1 MDAKVAVLHE
11 ALRTLGGVVVAFS
24 GGVDSAYLLAVAHD
38 TLGPRCVGATA
49 VSPSLARDELDAARR
64 TAAFIGARHVVVDT
78 DEYDDPRYRRNDLSR
93 CYFCKHALFARL
105 EALAAHLRLPAVAY
119 GANADDLGDFRP
131 GMRAAGE
138 FAVRA
143 PLLDAGLTKEDIRA
157 LARARGLEV
166 WAKPASPCLAS
177 RIPHGTPV
185 TVTALRQ
192 IEDSERLLHNLGFHE
207 VRVRHY
213 GETARIEVPAADIA
227 RLRDAAPAVAAALR
241 RLGFRDLVVDPR
253 GLRSGSLTAAALS
266 RRSDAPG
273 VIASAEPA
281 PEPGR
286 DSASGPAPAPP
297 AAPRP

>member
-1 MDAKVAVLHE
+1 METKVACLHE
-11 ALRTLGGVVVAFS
+11 TLRALGGVVVAFS

-38 TLGPRCVGATA
+38 LLGRRCVGATA
-49 VSPSLARDELDAARR
+49 VSPSLAQDELDAARR

-78 DEYDDPRYRRNDLSR
+78 NEYDDPRYRRNDLQR

-105 EALAAHLRLPAVAY
+105 GALAAQLRLPAVAY

-143 PLLDAGLTKEDIRA
+143 PLLDAGLTKVEIRM
-157 LARARGLEV
+157 LARARGLDV
-166 WAKPASPCLAS
+166 WDKPASPCLAS

-192 IEDSERLLHNLGFHE
+192 IEDGERVLHGLGFHE

-213 GETARIEVPAADIA
+213 GETARIEVPAADID
-227 RLRDAAPAVAAALR
+227 RLREAAPAIAVALR
-241 RLGFRDLVVDPR
+241 RFGFRDVVVDPR
-253 GLRSGSLTAAALS
+253 GLRSGALIAAALS
-266 RRSDAPG
+266 RRSAAPDASG
-273 VIASAEPA
+273 YVEPA
-281 PEPGR
+281 SEPVR
-286 DSASGPAPAPP
+286 EPSSAQAPVPP
-297 AAPRP
+297 AGPRP